1 MRHNDVVES
10 LAERAY
16 REAHWPNGE
25 QREYFDHDR
34 HERDVNTHETQHQ
47 ITVQHV
53 NTRVLSG
60 ILVLQVDGVQHVLD
74 ERAEDIGIFIDEQDE
89 RCEKKIITL
98 TQLVGMEAHC
108 EPNLPSYTEQLFF
121 ES

>member
-1 MRHNDVVES
+1 MRHDDVVES

-16 REAHWPNGE
+16 REVYGPNGE
-25 QREYFDHDR
+25 QRELVYFDHDR

-53 NTRVLSG
+53 NTRVLPG

-74 ERAEDIGIFIDEQDE
+74 ERDEDIGILMNKMNVLIKNDNVKTT
-89 RCEKKIITL
+89 CENGGTL
-98 TQLVGMEAHC
+98 
-108 EPNLPSYTEQLFF
+108 
-121 ES
+121 